1 MKGVIIGCGLI
12 ARSHA
17 NAIAHNQ
24 AAELV
29 AVCDVDFVKAQAL
42 AAEYQTQPFSDAEA
56 MLETMKPDFVVI
68 CVPTFLHEKYVRL
81 CASKDINVLC
91 EKPLERNL
99 AKARSLVD
107 AVKQSS
113 IVFMTAQVV
122 RFWPGY
128 VEIKELYDQGE
139 IGEILMIHLRRV
151 SSRDESYSKW
161 LFDPDLGGG
170 AMHDMLVHDIDY
182 LRYLCGEF
190 SYCFANAAKDDT
202 GCYNN
207 VFANV
212 VHQNGTHAVAEVSF
226 NMQKGYPF
234 SFSVKIVGT
243 KATIEYDY
251 AAGATIADRS
261 SAQCQMKMWRKGQPV
276 ETFDLDP
283 NADPYQTQMDYY
295 VNCLETGQQPAV
307 ITPEESLDVIQ
318 MIDALHESA
327 DKTAILRVD

>member
-17 NAIAHNQ
+17 KAIAQNQ
-24 AAELV
+24 AANLV
-29 AVCDVDFVKAQAL
+29 AVCDVDFTKARNL
-42 AAEYQTQPFSDAEA
+42 AAEYQTEPFSDAEV
-56 MLETMKPDFVVI
+56 MLETTKPDFSVI
-68 CVPTFLHEKYVRL
+68 CVPTFLHEKYVRI
-81 CASKDINVLC
+81 CASKGINVLC

-99 AKARSLVD
+99 EKAQILVNT
-107 AVKQSS
+107 VNQSG
-113 IVFMTAQVV
+113 IIFMTAQVV

-128 VEIKELYDQGE
+128 VEIKELHDRGE

-151 SSRDESYSKW
+151 SSRDENYSKW

-190 SYCFANAAKDDT
+190 SYCFAHAAKDDT

-212 VHQNGTHAVAEVSF
+212 MHQNGTHAVAEVSF
-226 NMQKGYPF
+226 NMQEGFPF

-251 AAGATIADRS
+251 TAGATIADRS
-261 SAQCQMKMWRKGQPV
+261 SSRCLMKMWLKGKPV
-276 ETFDLDP
+276 QTLNFDP
-283 NADPYQTQMDYY
+283 NADAYQTQMDYY
-295 VNCLETGQQPAV
+295 LNCLETGQQPNI
-307 ITPEESLDVIQ
+307 ITPKESLDVIQ
-318 MIDALHESA
+318 MIDAIHRSA
-327 DKTAILRVD
+327 DETAILKID